1 MLKRASNATESNET
15 VPPPSTGAF
24 RSAIAA
30 HLHGPALRPGDSS
43 AHEQQIL
50 LGEHLDNGEATLGD
64 PAAAHPARTTDALE
78 HTRRRGR
85 GADRARR
92 PDVVRAVRLR
102 AALEVVALDR
112 ALKALALRGAGH
124 LDLVTR
130 GKRFDRNRVSDEQL
144 AGLVAELAH
153 DAMRRGVGL
162 LQVPE
167 LGLGQRL

>member
-1 MLKRASNATESNET
+1 
-15 VPPPSTGAF
+15 
-24 RSAIAA
+24 
-30 HLHGPALRPGDSS
+30 
-43 AHEQQIL
+43 
-50 LGEHLDNGEATLGD
+50 
-64 PAAAHPARTTDALE
+64 
-78 HTRRRGR
+78 
-85 GADRARR
+85 
-92 PDVVRAVRLR
+92 
-102 AALEVVALDR
+102 DR

-167 LGLGQRL
+167 LGLGQRLLLTRREGQLDSLVAVAFLGAHRSHRARPGLQHGDALDAAIVEKALR